1 MRNQASIAEGSVLSE
16 VFYVV
21 FLGLPQTAACD
32 SERCPDV
39 HFGNKVKD
47 KIKILSSIFSFA
59 SMRSF
64 AFW

>member
-1 MRNQASIAEGSVLSE
+1 MRNQASIAEGSVSSE